1 MMSLEG
7 TNSKRSPW
15 RRLCLATSPL
25 PPDSTLSNSSFC
37 FAKPSVL
44 SHSFSNVPFSR
55 DRGSQPQS
63 TPVLFLIPSHHNQH
77 HHRHHPHR
85 HDHHQRWR
93 RQQIPRR
100 KRKKVLRITPDI
112 LNITVNAEKPQRF
125 SQRQFCLQEEN
136 KILPSGRWKNGEKD
150 RVCEL
155 QTSVESFFGTC
166 HDALFAAAAAVVAR
180 RRKFQLADELWGG
193 REWRSMDAA

>member
-1 MMSLEG
+1 MISLEG

-63 TPVLFLIPSHHNQH
+63 TPVLFLIPSHSQSTSSSSSSPSSQSSWTTTTTANSTPKEKESPPHYSRHSQH
-77 HHRHHPHR
+77 YSK
-85 HDHHQRWR
+85 RWETTE
-93 RQQIPRR
+93 ILPAPILPTRR
-100 KRKKVLRITPDI
+100 KWNSAFWKMKKWR
-112 LNITVNAEKPQRF
+112 ER
-125 SQRQFCLQEEN
+125 
-136 KILPSGRWKNGEKD
+136 PSLWIANECRNF
-150 RVCEL
+150 L
-155 QTSVESFFGTC
+155 GTC
-166 HDALFAAAAAVVAR
+166 HDALFAAAVVAR
-180 RRKFQLADELWGG
+180 RRKFQSPNELWSGG
-193 REWRSMDAA
+193 EWRSMDAA